1 MNSSEEAS
9 MLTSPSDSQIMN
21 SRPGIIFPR
30 AFAVAIDD
38 LGWNKGSHEG
48 ASGGPFRL
56 CIRRDMD
63 IRDYR
68 PIVEV
73 GQACGIRI
81 QGLFVLCEMD
91 RQNVC
96 AKYPTTTWKGKDFD
110 NTENISPVQ
119 LEVMEYIKENAAY
132 VEFGLHGVGHEH
144 WENGIRTRAEWY
156 DKINDKAYPE
166 EDTRDHIQCF
176 REIMAQYGLTPENG
190 QSFPESFVPGSYAMY
205 WNPEGEYST
214 GKILREYGVKY
225 ANTMFSEIA
234 ELNPPED
241 GGFDHGLHVINRL
254 IYGNEYKCL
263 GKVPQGPVE
272 SYRTDVIESHW
283 PNWLAIDDYLQPA
296 LTREWID
303 FYKNIQASP
312 GHYIAKNTEQLHSQ
326 WLYKKYTVLSEI
338 KEGVISIDN
347 RQMPSVVYD
356 NNLLGNMVLKV
367 QLKDG
372 EHVSNALLNGV
383 PVPAYFEEAGYG
395 FIYLPPLKADEYRFE
410 CETGSNLMPV
420 FVNNTGTYN
429 VYSVDYMET
438 QAVFRLRMYATQ
450 EVKVRCGEPA
460 SVSSDNPYLQVLS
473 WKYDAQNQILTV
485 KMYGRDMQGEA
496 GNLKIV
502 FREPLQ

>member
-1 MNSSEEAS
+1 MMGAGKNFRLANPSEPLE
-9 MLTSPSDSQIMN
+9 I
-21 SRPGIIFPR
+21 SRPTGIIFPR

-96 AKYPTTTWKGKDFD
+96 ARYPTTTQHGKNFD
-110 NTENISPVQ
+110 NAENIGPTQ
-119 LEVMEYIKENAAY
+119 LEVMEYVRDNAAY
-132 VEFGLHGVGHEH
+132 LEFGLHGVGHEH

-156 DKINDKAYPE
+156 DKINDKSYPE
-166 EDTRDHIQCF
+166 DDTRDHIQCF
-176 REIMAQYGLTPENG
+176 KEIMAQYGWTPENG

-214 GKILREYGVKY
+214 GKILREHGVKY
-225 ANTMFSEIA
+225 ANTMFSEIP

-241 GGFDHGLHVINRL
+241 GGMDHGLHVINRL
-254 IYGNEYKCL
+254 IYGNEYKYL

-272 SYRTDVIESHW
+272 SFRTDVIESHW
-283 PNWLAIDDYLQPA
+283 PNWLAVDDYLQPA

-303 FYKNIQASP
+303 FYKNIQASH
-312 GHYIAKNTEQLHSQ
+312 GHYLAKNTEQLHSQ
-326 WLYKKYTVLSEI
+326 WLYKKYTLLSEI
-338 KEGVISIDN
+338 KGGVIAIDN
-347 RQMPSVVYD
+347 RQMPSEVYE
-356 NNLLGNMVLKV
+356 NGLLGNMVLKV
-367 QLKDG
+367 PLNDG
-372 EHVSNALLNGV
+372 EHVSKALLNGIT
-383 PVPAYFEEAGYG
+383 VPAYFEEAGYG
-395 FIYLPPLKADEYRFE
+395 FMYLPPLESNEYLLE
-410 CETGSNLMPV
+410 YETGNSLMPV

-429 VYSVDYMET
+429 VYSADLKKEE
-438 QAVFRLRMYATQ
+438 AVFRIRMYGTQ
-450 EVKVRCGEPA
+450 EVNFRCGIPD
-460 SVSSDNPYLQVLS
+460 SVCSDNPYLKVLS
-473 WKYDAQNQILTV
+473 WKYEAQNRMLTV
-485 KMYGRDMQGEA
+485 KMNGRDMQGET
-496 GNLKIV
+496 GNIKIC
-502 FREPLQ
+502 LT